1 MSSFEKCPNCGAP
14 LESSPDGR
22 SVRCGYCGAGESRAI
37 DPGRLVASLRAE
49 THSLDQLFESL
60 ADRFAGELP
69 DLTRVET
76 SGGFLSSKRVEVVE
90 ITFPDHLFRMKRGNG
105 RIVSE
110 RAEIVRG
117 IALKTELVAT
127 DAWLRALCEALSD
140 HASSNAATLD
150 ALRRIGG

>member
-22 SVRCGYCGAGESRAI
+22 SVRCGYCGANDRCAV

-60 ADRFAGELP
+60 AERFATELP
-69 DLTRVET
+69 EMTRVEK
-76 SGGFLSSKRVEVVE
+76 SGGFLSAKRVHAFE
-90 ITFPDHLFRMKRGNG
+90 ITFPNLVFRMKRGNG
-105 RIVSE
+105 RIVAETS
-110 RAEIVRG
+110 EIVRG
-117 IALKTELVAT
+117 IAVKTEPVVA

-140 HASSNAATLD
+140 HASSNTAALD